1 MCVGTRKRPALP
13 ALPAGSKK
21 SPKRSS
27 CVCASTASGLNGTQ
41 KVGTWVGRPLGARKA
56 HHPRALV
63 QYLSTFLQPQIL
75 NISSTGI
82 SCVNTKLIRPVV
94 LLSGFHF
101 SPASWKSGLY
111 QTRRWGKSGE
121 PHKARLISTR
131 FYTCCILRGPLK
143 GLLWID
149 LAAFLMVFS
158 SIHAGLRL
166 KVP

>member
-1 MCVGTRKRPALP
+1 MRLRIN
-13 ALPAGSKK
+13 
-21 SPKRSS
+21 
-27 CVCASTASGLNGTQ
+27 GLWSQWDPEGRNLG
-41 KVGTWVGRPLGARKA
+41 GRPLGARKA

-82 SCVNTKLIRPVV
+82 SCVNTKLNRPVV